1 MTRALALLLCAACL
15 VLPTTASAKPK
26 VALTQIEGDA
36 TGDVRDAVA
45 EAIEG
50 KELALIGSRE
60 VNRAVDKLGDLADLT
75 EKDFKKLANELEADA
90 IVAGK
95 LDKVGTAKTLRFR
108 LFVHKKMAKGFTVS
122 FKDPKSEK
130 FRSMLHDKMLDK
142 IGAAGGAEDDDA
154 KPATKKKKA
163 AEDEEDPLATKKDKK
178 AKKSKASEDDEAKP
192 AKKGKLAKSD
202 AKAEEEDARPAKKTA
217 KAEDED
223 ARPAKKTAKA
233 DDEDARPAK
242 KMAKAEDEDAKPAKK
257 KADAEDE
264 DRPARKARADEDAKA
279 DDAAKSDDD
288 DAPRRAKKKVAAADD
303 GEELEVSASAGRS
316 SGARPASRAAI
327 RLDIGASVQQ
337 RSFKFNSNVAGVPRN
352 VAMSPVPG
360 ARLDGEFYP
369 LGMSSSGGALA
380 GLGLGF
386 EYDRT
391 LSYNLTTT
399 NNMMSYNVPVKQS
412 HYSIGLRYRLALG
425 KSDTSPTLTVGA
437 GYGKRLFST
446 DRSKLAADPQAIL
459 NVRRDTPE
467 SEYTVI
473 DPGLMFRL
481 PVTRMVAFSIGGN
494 GLIVPKAGPIA
505 EKESYGLAKVYG
517 AEAIAAV
524 DVILGSH
531 FALRFA
537 GEFVQ
542 VGFTFKGGGQL
553 SNGLD
558 AAMDLSSQ
566 EVGGLA
572 DRSIGGTA
580 TLALLY

>member
-1 MTRALALLLCAACL
+1 MTRALALFLCAACL
-15 VLPTTASAKPK
+15 VLSNTASAKPK

-95 LDKVGTAKTLRFR
+95 LDRVGSAKTLRFR

-142 IGAAGGAEDDDA
+142 IGAAGGAEDEDA
-154 KPATKKKKA
+154 KPVAKKKKA
-163 AEDEEDPLATKKDKK
+163 AEDEEDPLATKK
-178 AKKSKASEDDEAKP
+178 AKKSKAGEDEEAKPARKGKLAKSDAKAEDEEAKP

-202 AKAEEEDARPAKKTA
+202 AKAE
-217 KAEDED
+217 
-223 ARPAKKTAKA
+223 
-233 DDEDARPAK
+233 DEDARPAK

-264 DRPARKARADEDAKA
+264 DRPAKKARADEDAKA

-288 DAPRRAKKKVAAADD
+288 DAPRRAKKKIAAADD

-327 RLDIGASVQQ
+327 WLDIGASVQQ
-337 RSFKFNSNVAGVPRN
+337 RSFKFNSNVAGLPRN

-412 HYSIGLRYRLALG
+412 HYSIGVRYRLALG

-446 DRSKLAADPQAIL
+446 DRSKLVADPQAIL

-481 PVTRMVAFSIGGN
+481 PVTRMVAFSVGGN
-494 GLIVPKAGPIA
+494 GLIITNAGPIA
-505 EKESYGLAKVYG
+505 EKESYGRAKVYG

-542 VGFTFKGGGQL
+542 VGFTFQGGGAL

-558 AAMDLSSQ
+558 PGMDLTTK